1 MNKILG
7 ALRFIFKRS
16 AVFSFL
22 IIFLFTSMGCESLR
36 KKFIRQKKKDQQDTS
51 EVIPILEPIDY
62 PEPIYSPLK
71 EYQKHYSMWK
81 VWQRELLIGLE
92 QAASAK
98 QELYDL
104 DQILTQLQEMEKLL
118 VADKQAKFSSLT
130 AQFESLKDQLS
141 QPGPFRNTTNIKLK
155 IESLGK
161 TIREEYKFEKMKDHL
176 RKEEK

>member
-1 MNKILG
+1 MSKLIKRGDIVLIGILVL
-7 ALRFIFKRS
+7 AIAS
-16 AVFSFL
+16 S
-22 IIFLFTSMGCESLR
+22 GCEPLR

-51 EVIPILEPIDY
+51 GVIPILEPIDY
-62 PEPIYSPLK
+62 PEPVYSPLK

-81 VWQRELLIGLE
+81 VWQRELLTGLE

-104 DQILTQLQEMEKLL
+104 DQILAQLQEMEKLL
-118 VADKQAKFSSLT
+118 VADKQAKLSSLT

-141 QPGPFRNTTNIKLK
+141 QQGPFRNTSSIKLK

-161 TIREEYKFEKMKDHL
+161 TIREEYKFEKMKEHL
-176 RKEEK
+176 AKEEK